1 MEHLYK
7 VNEIFKSIEG
17 EGIRTGLPCTF
28 IRLYGCNLCCKYCD
42 TRYSCEN
49 KEFTLM
55 SKDEI
60 VNKVKELGGSR
71 VTITGGEP
79 LLDLFLN
86 ELIIAL
92 RKEHIEVNIE
102 TNGSLDIQ
110 WCLADIITMDYKT
123 SASGMEDRMMLSNLK
138 ALKETDVLKFVVGSK
153 HDLDTM
159 KRVIKEYEPE
169 CRIYVSPVFGMIEAH
184 ELVEYV
190 LENNLDN
197 VTVQVQ
203 LHKIIWDPNKRGV

>member
-1 MEHLYK
+1 MKHLYK

-159 KRVIKEYEPE
+159 KRVIEEYEPE

>member
-60 VNKVKELGGSR
+60 VNKVKQLGGSR

-153 HDLDTM
+153 QDLDTM
-159 KRVIKEYEPE
+159 KRIIEEYEPE
-169 CRIYVSPVFGMIEAH
+169 CRVYVSPVFGMIEAH

>member
-159 KRVIKEYEPE
+159 KRVIEEYEPE

>member
-55 SKDEI
+55 TKDEI

-159 KRVIKEYEPE
+159 KRIIEEYEPE

>member
-159 KRVIKEYEPE
+159 KRIIEEYEPE

>member
-153 HDLDTM
+153 QDLDTM
-159 KRVIKEYEPE
+159 KRIIEEYEPE
-169 CRIYVSPVFGMIEAH
+169 CRVYVSPVFGMIEAH

>member
-1 MEHLYK
+1 MKHLYK

-60 VNKVKELGGSR
+60 VNKVKQLGGSR

-153 HDLDTM
+153 QDLDTM
-159 KRVIKEYEPE
+159 KRIIEEYEPE
-169 CRIYVSPVFGMIEAH
+169 CRVYVSPVFGMIEAH

>member
-55 SKDEI
+55 SKNEI

-153 HDLDTM
+153 QDLDTM
-159 KRVIKEYEPE
+159 KRIIEEYEPE

>member
-1 MEHLYK
+1 MKHLYK

-17 EGIRTGLPCTF
+17 EGISTGLPCTF

-159 KRVIKEYEPE
+159 KRVIEEYEPE

>member
-138 ALKETDVLKFVVGSK
+138 TLKETDVLKFVVGSK

-159 KRVIKEYEPE
+159 KRIIEEYEPE